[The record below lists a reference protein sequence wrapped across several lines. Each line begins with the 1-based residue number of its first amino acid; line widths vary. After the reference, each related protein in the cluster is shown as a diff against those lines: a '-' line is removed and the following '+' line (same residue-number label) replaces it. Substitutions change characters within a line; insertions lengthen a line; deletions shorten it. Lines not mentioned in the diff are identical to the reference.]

1 MVLNIFNEKLINLL
15 SKFGATF
22 LPKNKY
28 TFPLKMISS
37 EMPVGI
43 RYKAGVSAQLK
54 SAVLLAGLNSYGNT
68 IIEEQ
73 IISRDHT
80 ENLLMKN
87 IQSIKITKNKKKKI
101 RKCSESVRSAPQKPD
116 SVEDGQCPDCG
127 SPATLYNY
135 GIDAGGNE
143 DHRTDCSN
151 PKCDNYGITK
161 KSTHLSAP
169 RGSMSRGYM

>member
-1 MVLNIFNEKLINLL
+1 MESKMKKIMSFKDYVLTKE
-15 SKFGATF
+15 SSAATR
-22 LPKNKY
+22 LRRDAALG
-28 TFPLKMISS
+28 LKPPIPDAM
-37 EMPVGI
+37 
-43 RYKAGVSAQLK
+43 LH
-54 SAVLLAGLNSYGNT
+54 
-68 IIEEQ
+68 
-73 IISRDHT
+73 SRST
-80 ENLLMKN
+80 ASPFEVKE
-87 IQSIKITKNKKKKI
+87 IQKKNKKKKI